1 MHADRILFLE
11 DGRIIEQGSHE
22 ELLKLGGRY
31 RDLHELQMRP
41 SAEMLPQKVTEKA
54 DIQ

>member
-11 DGRIIEQGSHE
+11 HGQIVEQGSHE

-31 RDLHELQMRP
+31 ADLHNLQMRP
-41 SAEMLPQKVTEKA
+41 SAEMLTEKEPVR
-54 DIQ
+54 